1 MRFFV
6 AVIASGLLLAGCS
19 EGDNTA
25 QSVPTATVTTPP
37 PSPTPKRVTPTP
49 TKATRNATT
58 PPTGPLRLTKGMTRP
73 GARLRFG
80 QKAIVPIRQYNSFPG
95 TYTEGVLGVV
105 VQKIQRAPGSKVE
118 GNFDAKST
126 ALLKS
131 HTAYYAKIVI
141 TNESGNAM
149 SSLIEP
155 RFDPVRRGGQQPD
168 LALIGGDLPGCR
180 TTSSPDTFDHKG
192 AQWVTC
198 EVGASSPSR
207 PIREIRYDAPP
218 YGTEIQTWDDDPAPK
233 FNQYYDLGAITWH

>member
-6 AVIASGLLLAGCS
+6 AVIVSGLLVAGCS

-25 QSVPTATVTTPP
+25 QSVPTATITMPTPT
-37 PSPTPKRVTPTP
+37 PTPKRVPPPPTR
-49 TKATRNATT
+49 ATHNATT
-58 PPTGPLRLTKGMTRP
+58 PPTRPLRLTNGMTRP

-80 QKAIVPIRQYNSFPG
+80 QKAIVPIRQYNSFG
-95 TYTEGVLGVV
+95 RTYAEGVLGVV
-105 VQKIQRAPGSKVE
+105 VQKIQRAPGAKVE

-149 SSLIEP
+149 SLIEP
-155 RFDPVRRGGQQPD
+155 RFDAVRRGGRQPD
-168 LALIGGDLPGCR
+168 LVLIGGDLPNCR
-180 TTSSPDTFDHKG
+180 TTSSPESFDHKG
-192 AQWVTC
+192 ARWVTC
-198 EVGASSPSR
+198 ELGASSPSR
-207 PIREIRYDAPP
+207 PIREIRYEDPP
-218 YGTEIQTWDDDPAPK
+218 YGKEIQTWDDDPKPR

>member
-1 MRFFV
+1 MRFLV
-6 AVIASGLLLAGCS
+6 TVIVSGLLLVGCS
-19 EGDNTA
+19 EGANTA
-25 QSVPTATVTTPP
+25 RSVPTATITTPTPTPP
-37 PSPTPKRVTPTP
+37 PTRVTPTP
-49 TKATRNATT
+49 TRPTRDATT

-80 QKAIVPIRQYNSFPG
+80 QKAIVPIRQYDSFGG

-105 VQKIQRAPGSKVE
+105 VQKIQRAPGAKVE

-131 HTAYYAKIVI
+131 HTAYYAKILI

-149 SSLIEP
+149 SLIEP
-155 RFDPVRRGGQQPD
+155 NFDAVRRGGRQPD
-168 LALIGGDLPGCR
+168 LVLIGGDLPNCR
-180 TTSSPDTFDHKG
+180 TTSSPESFDHKG

-207 PIREIRYDAPP
+207 PIREIRYEDPP
-218 YGTEIQTWDDDPAPK
+218 YGKEIQTWDDDPAPR
-233 FNQYYDLGAITWH
+233 FNEYYDLGAITWH